1 MTSGK
6 DAVRRLAGA
15 RLVSLLGTG
24 AANVALLITMFETTR
39 SAAWVSA
46 TLVATHGVQVFFALF
61 TAGLADRLDR
71 RRLMI
76 ACEVAGSAC
85 YLAMVFMPAPGP
97 LLAVALLSAVVASPF
112 HSASAAAIPNLVGAE
127 DLSWANSMVSAGR
140 NLGMTLGPV
149 LGGVLAA
156 SFGPGSVFAWNSLSF
171 LASALVIWSVRGR
184 FSGERPTAHS
194 HRGVQAGLVFLWRDD
209 LLRVLLLAEAA
220 LVLGLGLIQVARVPL
235 VESFGLGSVALGL
248 LDAVWGAGLLIGSIA
263 GRRLNAD
270 REPVTFVIGLAGV
283 AVATAA
289 VGVSPWFAP
298 IVGFNLFIGLAD
310 SLDLIAGQGI
320 RQRRTPDVVLGRV
333 IAANSSM
340 CVVAQMVGYGASGL
354 LIPVVGA
361 QGIYLIS
368 GAVVAGSA
376 VICLRAV
383 RRVPQARQ
391 PAPEAPVLTT
401 AEPDSHLNIP

>member
-24 AANVALLITMFETTR
+24 AANVALLITMFETTN

-46 TLVATHGVQVFFALF
+46 TLVATHGVQVFFGLF
-61 TAGLADRLDR
+61 TAGLGDRLDR

-76 ACEVAGSAC
+76 GCEVAGSAC
-85 YLAMVFMPAPGP
+85 YLAMVFLPAPGP
-97 LLAVALLSAVVASPF
+97 LLAVALLGAIVASPF
-112 HSASAAAIPNLVGAE
+112 HSSSAAAIPNLVGRE

-149 LGGVLAA
+149 LGGLLAA
-156 SFGPGSVFAWNSLSF
+156 TLGAGSVFAWNALSF
-171 LASALVIWSVRGR
+171 LASALVIWTVRGR
-184 FSGERPTAHS
+184 FSGERPNLHD
-194 HRGVQAGLVFLWRDD
+194 HRGVQAGLVFLWRDN

-220 LVLGLGLIQVARVPL
+220 LVFGLGLIQVARVPL
-235 VESFGLGSVALGL
+235 VESFGLGSVALGV
-248 LDAVWGAGLLIGSIA
+248 LDALWGAGLLIGSIA
-263 GRRLNAD
+263 GRRLKAD

-289 VGVSPWFAP
+289 VGLSPWFAP
-298 IVGFNLFIGLAD
+298 IIGFNLCIGLAD
-310 SLDLIAGQGI
+310 ALDLIAGQSI

-340 CVVAQMVGYGASGL
+340 CVLAQMAGYGASGL
-354 LIPVVGA
+354 LVPHVGA
-361 QGIYLIS
+361 QGIYLVS
-368 GAVVAGSA
+368 SAVVAGSA
-376 VICLRAV
+376 GLCFRTIRRA
-383 RRVPQARQ
+383 R
-391 PAPEAPVLTT
+391 PAPGVPRRGT
-401 AEPDSHLNIP
+401 AEPDSHLAVP